1 MLNQIVLIMY
11 KLQKKTND
19 RLIPWNTC
27 YSQRKKSAGQIDRQ
41 MKQSKTR
48 APTIQ
53 QSQSLCLPF
62 FFFRQIIA
70 LIKNC
75 EKFFLFHLKSFLR
88 SQDIPIFLFLS
99 FSFSSCQP
107 LKMIIKK
114 MIKLNL
120 KIYDVIN
127 WLYKN
132 LKTHLVWY
140 LEKESGSDIE
150 TWSID
155 RVLNKRHYMGR
166 YAENKH

>member
-1 MLNQIVLIMY
+1 
-11 KLQKKTND
+11 
-19 RLIPWNTC
+19 
-27 YSQRKKSAGQIDRQ
+27 

-53 QSQSLCLPF
+53 QSQRLCLLF

-70 LIKNC
+70 LIKNY
-75 EKFFLFHLKSFLR
+75 EKLFLFYLLKAFFVLKIF
-88 SQDIPIFLFLS
+88 QFFLFLS

-166 YAENKH
+166 YTENKH